1 MSRGWIHRSQ
11 HLTFWAEMH
20 SLQQLRAG
28 FCEVAQAK
36 ASSLQC
42 MGLGAAEKS
51 WLKHRVLKQLA
62 ARKKQITVVEFSPWQ
77 IRGVDELTLQ
87 FFAQVHDHLGAGT
100 QGHAAG
106 GLAKREK
113 MWMAL
118 ARLSGAGT
126 AALKVIGGAA
136 ALSDQ
141 GKSFAPVLMAAAG
154 VSEHFATLLQSAAE
168 DVRVKASKSRLPVS
182 AEEARQE
189 LAKLFSE
196 PELPSLLVVMDDF
209 DRLTSEEIQTLVR
222 LIKANANF
230 PGLNYLILCDPEQLA
245 LALDPVAANKGKEFL
260 EKIVQNPI
268 RLPAPDADSIL
279 RQLGA
284 GLENIAKRTD
294 YPLDQHID
302 V

>member
-1 MSRGWIHRSQ
+1 
-11 HLTFWAEMH
+11 
-20 SLQQLRAG
+20 
-28 FCEVAQAK
+28 
-36 ASSLQC
+36 
-42 MGLGAAEKS
+42 
-51 WLKHRVLKQLA
+51 VLKELA
-62 ARKKQITVVEFSPWQ
+62 AKKKQITVAEFSPWQ

-87 FFAQVHDHLGAGT
+87 FFAQVHDHLGGAT
-100 QGHAAG
+100 QGEAAG

-126 AALKVIGGAA
+126 AALKIIGGAA

-168 DVRVKASKSRLPVS
+168 DTRAKANKSRLPIN
-182 AEEARQE
+182 AEEARRE
-189 LAKLFSE
+189 LAMLFSD
-196 PELPSLLVVMDDF
+196 PELPSVLVVMDDF
-209 DRLTSEEIQTLVR
+209 DRLTSDEIQTLVR

-268 RLPAPDADSIL
+268 RLPAPDGDSIL
-279 RQLGA
+279 RQLGT
-284 GLENIAKRTD
+284 GLENIAKRTA
-294 YPLDQHID
+294 YPLGEHLDRLRFYFQNFFCGFG
-302 V
+302 